1 MNLDYFAVADAIR
14 VAPKNPQ
21 LLRDTLAAA
30 SPEARQQYVEAL
42 RTYRD
47 MCAVR
52 SLVHAVDAAP
62 DTAKAVIAR
71 ADALH
76 RGDLLSVLTIP
87 RTRPLE
93 RVARERAIR
102 REWLERA
109 TPEQIAHI
117 KTFYSAHIADFVND
131 WGSSLNPKLA
141 TKGEPI
147 QPLLLWA
154 RQVEFIEKIY
164 EAFRNQEPFVCAK
177 ARDVGASYC
186 SMAAMVAL
194 ALFTPQG
201 FVGLVGSATEE
212 KVDHSNDSNTLFFKL
227 REILEYTPVQLRG
240 GYTLERCSSDK
251 KIIIPETGAL
261 IRGGVGAN
269 IGRGG
274 RSSLCILDEA
284 AHLLT
289 PTEIYQ
295 ALSANTDAVVSLS
308 SVKGTDNNF
317 YELWQNPSV
326 RLKLAFDW
334 KADPRKAAEPDFAK
348 RMTALIGNVA
358 FQQEYALNFNAAN
371 TDTILQGSHI
381 EAAVDGDKRAGIV
394 CKGEISVA
402 FDVGVS
408 KDRSAVAV
416 AHGTKIIHAESW
428 ASQPDKLTPSVRKV
442 VEMCDKHGTR
452 SFWYDA
458 SGAGGF
464 VPSSLAAINEQRGA
478 EGRTHITGLPFDGGG
493 ALFQPERAIPGWVY
507 VAHSKAI
514 TNEDRFFNKKAQ
526 AWGWLEYLAGNTA
539 LLADGQGP
547 DPSECLFIAGDILE
561 LGRLKI
567 ELAQPR
573 WYRRPNGTLLVD
585 KYDGGTSPNLADA
598 VMMAL
603 HPRQGP
609 MRISPEALANLGAI
623 SYSSLSMGY

>member
-1 MNLDYFAVADAIR
+1 MTLDYFDVADAIR
-14 VAPKNPQ
+14 ANPNDPQ

-76 RGDLLSVLTIP
+76 RGDLLSVLKIP
-87 RTRPLE
+87 RDRKLA
-93 RVARERAIR
+93 RVSRERAIR

-109 TPEQIAHI
+109 SPEQIAHI
-117 KTFYSAHIADFVND
+117 KTFYSAHIADFIND
-131 WGSSLNPKLA
+131 WSTSLDPRLA
-141 TKGEPI
+141 VKGEAL
-147 QPLLLWA
+147 QPLLLWPA
-154 RQVEFIEKIY
+154 QVQFVELIY
-164 EAFRNQEPFVCAK
+164 EAFRKQEPAVIVK
-177 ARDVGASYC
+177 SRDVGASYC
-186 SMAAMVAL
+186 STAAMIAI
-194 ALFTPQG
+194 ALFTPD
-201 FVGLVGSATEE
+201 FVGLVGSATES
-212 KVDHSNDSNTLFFKL
+212 KVDGTNDSNTLFYKL
-227 REILEYTPVQLRG
+227 REMLDATPIQLRG
-240 GYTLERCSSDK
+240 GYTAERCSSDK
-251 KIIIPETGAL
+251 KIIIPETKAL
-261 IRGGVGAN
+261 ITGGVGID

-274 RSSLCILDEA
+274 RSTLCCLDEA
-284 AHLLT
+284 AHL
-289 PTEIYQ
+289 PFAEKVYK
-295 ALSANTDAVVSLS
+295 ALSANTPAVVSLS
-308 SVKGTDNNF
+308 SVRGTDSQF
-317 YELWQNPSV
+317 YELWQNPAI
-326 RLKLAFDW
+326 RLKMHFPW
-334 KADPRKAAEPDFAK
+334 TADPRKVAEPDFAK
-348 RMTALIGNVA
+348 RMMGNIGRVA
-358 FQQEYALNFNAAN
+358 FAQEYACDFLADS
-371 TDTILQGSHI
+371 TDTILPGAHI
-381 EAAVDGDKRAGIV
+381 EAAVDGDKRAGV
-394 CKGEISVA
+394 NCVGEISVA

-416 AHGTKIIHAESW
+416 ARGTKIIHAESW

-442 VEMCDKHGTR
+442 VEMCDKHGAR

-464 VPSSLAAINEQRGA
+464 VPSSLAAINEQRSA
-478 EGRTHITGLPFDGGG
+478 QGRPHVTGLPFDGGG
-493 ALFQPERAIPGWVY
+493 ALFQPERAIPGWKY
-507 VAHSKAI
+507 VPHSVAI
-514 TNEDRFFNKKAQ
+514 KNEDRFYNKKSQ

-547 DPSECLFIAGDILE
+547 DPSECLFIAGDIPE

-585 KYDGGTSPNLADA
+585 KYDGSQSPNLADA

-609 MRISPEALANLGAI
+609 MRISPEALANLCGP
-623 SYSSLSMGY
+623 SSSSMSLSF